1 MKKKILFG
9 AVIAAMV
16 LGLVACKQL
25 GDINWGNKGSGD
37 GTQTYKV
44 KQTNDKDHTIRG
56 MMRFDIIP
64 RHQAT
69 CVVQQFDQTKTSCDG
84 MVGFITY
91 YTENKDATAANYGT
105 INFLVVGVR
114 NNCGKTETYAS
125 YYCNINKDNLSTK
138 NFGCSKELAAYDAT
152 VTDPYEVIIVDLPN
166 TKTKPKKEGYLSKT
180 FGEDGTLAIAIQFA
194 GNSDGSI
201 DIAWYGDWDTPAA
214 SQAAAQI
221 NFDGKIPLLSA
232 KATAEEI
239 GNVVDESD
247 PTSKAKKGTI
257 WAYANI
263 YYDEVKKEGK
273 TLNARWDL
281 YNKSWSPASYADE
294 DGLFEVGDIFFQ
306 EF

>member
-1 MKKKILFG
+1 MKMTKRILLVALAAA
-9 AVIAAMV
+9 AVIGLASCA
-16 LGLVACKQL
+16 LGEVEFKD
-25 GDINWGNKGSGD
+25 GGSGD
-37 GTQTYKV
+37 GTKTFKV
-44 KQTNDKDHTIRG
+44 KQKNETDSTIRG
-56 MMRFDIIP
+56 MKKFDLLK

-69 CVVQQFDQTKTSCDG
+69 CVVQQFDQSNKTCDG

-91 YTENKDATAANYGT
+91 YSENKDSTAANYGT

-114 NNCGKTETYAS
+114 NNCGTTETYAS
-125 YYCNINKDNLSTK
+125 YFCNINKDALSTK
-138 NFGCSKELAAYDAT
+138 NFGCSKELAKYDAT
-152 VTDPYEVIIVDLPN
+152 VTEPYEVIIVDLPG
-166 TKTKPKKEGYLSKT
+166 TKTNPKKNGILSKKYDS
-180 FGEDGTLAIAIQFA
+180 DGTLSIAIQFA

-221 NFDGKIPLLSA
+221 DFTGKMPLMTA

-239 GNVVDESD
+239 GNVVDETD

-263 YYDEVKKEGK
+263 LADK

-281 YNKSWSPASYADE
+281 YNVSWSAASYAE
-294 DGLFEVGDIFFQ
+294 DDDDLIEVGDIFFN